1 MNWLD
6 VIWVVMAAA
15 CLTLGAIHFLIW
27 AKQPGEKAN
36 LSFTITAV
44 ALAAAGVIELQLMHA
59 RSAQEFAELVRW
71 LHVPVLAMVVGLV
84 LFVRLH
90 LRAGRPWLGYMGL
103 GLRAFTL
110 IPNFLSEWNVN
121 WRDVHELVDVEIWG
135 GAHFKRVD
143 AELSIWMP
151 LVQLSNYLLI
161 AFFIDAS
168 VTAWR
173 DRGNPGNAKVLR
185 ICASIALFLMF
196 AVFWQLAILLQVV
209 VLPVTILPAFIG
221 VLLVM
226 SYELGGDV
234 TRATQIAKDLNTV
247 KGTLRRSEQRIED
260 AVQAAGFGLWEW
272 DRGDGELWLSP
283 RGRDLLD
290 LPAGMP
296 FDRHRFL
303 ACIDPEDRQ
312 ALDAAMASA
321 LSSSGAFACEYR
333 YHLADGSHRWLLAR
347 GQAEAGGSG
356 QPERLRGVLLDI
368 SERKQADESFRK
380 LVRMEREAAVQ
391 RDELAHLSRVVLLA
405 ELSGSLAHE
414 LNQPL
419 TSILSNA
426 QAAQRYMQHDPPNL
440 GEVSESLANIVESDK
455 RAGEVIRRLRAM
467 LRKEPAEF
475 RRLDMNEVVQD
486 VLRMMDADLL
496 ARDVTVRLD
505 LQVDLP
511 ASDGDSIQLQ
521 QVLLNL
527 LVNGSD
533 AMRDMATRRE
543 LTVRTHTA
551 NDGGVEVTVSDRGP
565 GIPPDDLERVFSPFV
580 TSKRDGMGLGL
591 AVCKTIIEAHHG
603 RLWASNNTDAG
614 ASLHFWL
621 PPKVRK

>member
-1 MNWLD
+1 
-6 VIWVVMAAA
+6 MAAA
-15 CLTLGAIHFLIW
+15 CVTLGAIHFLIW
-27 AKQPGEKAN
+27 AKQPGEKAH
-36 LSFTITAV
+36 LSFTVTAV
-44 ALAAAGVIELQLMHA
+44 ALAVAGVIELQLMHA

-71 LHVPVLAMVVGLV
+71 LHVPVLVMVVGLV

-121 WRDVHELVDVEIWG
+121 WRDVYELTDVEIWG
-135 GAHFKRVD
+135 GAHFKRVE

-151 LVQLSNYLLI
+151 LLQLSNYLLI

-173 DRGNPGNAKVLR
+173 DRGNPETAKVLR

-209 VLPVTILPAFIG
+209 VLPVTILPAFTA

-234 TRATQIAKDLNTV
+234 TRAAQIAKDLSTV
-247 KGTLRRSEQRIED
+247 QGTLRRSEQRIED

-272 DRGDGELWLSP
+272 DQVNGELWLSP
-283 RGRDLLD
+283 RARELLE
-290 LPAGMP
+290 LPQGLP
-296 FDRHRFL
+296 FDRQHFL
-303 ACIDPEDRQ
+303 AGVDPEDRQ

-321 LSSSGAFACEYR
+321 LSTGGAFACEYR
-333 YHLADGSHRWLLAR
+333 YHLADGNHRWLLAR

-426 QAAQRYMQHDPPNL
+426 QAAQRYMQHNPPNL

-496 ARDVTVRLD
+496 ARDVVVRLD
-505 LQVDLP
+505 LQAALP
-511 ASDGDSIQLQ
+511 ASDGDGIQLQ

-527 LVNGSD
+527 LINGSD
-533 AMRDMATRRE
+533 AMRDVAAQRE
-543 LTVRTHTA
+543 LTVRTHA
-551 NDGGVEVTVSDRGP
+551 ADDGGVEVTVSDRGP

-580 TSKRDGMGLGL
+580 TSKRDGLGLGL

-603 RLWASNNTDAG
+603 RLWASNNADVG

-621 PPKVRK
+621 PPMVRK